1 MSVRVG
7 NVVSLHLP
15 RLKRMSIVQRIGR
28 AFNRR
33 LRGDNDDGSDN
44 QGLFTAASQV
54 ELGSGPSEP
63 GRVSREQGT
72 INGPMERHGE
82 VPARGGN
89 FRRETVIVDVNGDT
103 FNCAGGV
110 ARHCYPPRGRRQL
123 AILAEPFSRL
133 ENARGEAISVH
144 AAMRGHVGLGDRFN
158 RPSGVARNWYAP
170 REMRRFALAVDPFDN
185 LVKVSKLVELC
196 IESVRPDHAALGS
209 PSLDV

>member
-1 MSVRVG
+1 M
-7 NVVSLHLP
+7 SLHLP
-15 RLKRMSIVQRIGR
+15 RLKRMNIVQRIGR

-44 QGLFTAASQV
+44 QGLFTTASQV

-82 VPARGGN
+82 VPARDGD
-89 FRRETVIVDVNGDT
+89 FRRETVVVDVNGDT
-103 FNCAGGV
+103 
-110 ARHCYPPRGRRQL
+110 
-123 AILAEPFSRL
+123 
-133 ENARGEAISVH
+133 
-144 AAMRGHVGLGDRFN
+144 FN

-185 LVKVSKLVELC
+185 LVEVSKHVDFC
-196 IESVRPDHAALGS
+196 IESVRRDHVALGS
-209 PSLDV
+209 PPLDL